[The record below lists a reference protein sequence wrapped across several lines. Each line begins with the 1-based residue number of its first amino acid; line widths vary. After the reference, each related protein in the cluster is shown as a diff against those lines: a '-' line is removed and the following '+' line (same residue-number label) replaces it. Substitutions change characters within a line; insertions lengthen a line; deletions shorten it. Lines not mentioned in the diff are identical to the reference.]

1 MSLTLDEAVAK
12 VNQIFETYGSAT
24 GGTNLVGE
32 EWKAGKVYEAWIL
45 SVLLERLHLIEG
57 FNVALV
63 GGSKVHLKS
72 SPGPINTNY
81 AHFVLS
87 RPGSQSLAVWTDV
100 EFSTLSFHLQGLPG
114 PPGKAHRHELDV
126 VVVPVDTTG
135 YPNPTEIV
143 VGVECKNTGFKK
155 HMARAILGVRRELSM
170 LRSEEHPTPFVTWP
184 RSGVPADPPSVVMVF
199 STDPAVD
206 EYNAAGVVFGV
217 DFCHEAM
224 P

>member
-1 MSLTLDEAVAK
+1 MSLSLADAVAK
-12 VNQIFETYGSAT
+12 VNEIFATYGSST
-24 GGTNLVGE
+24 GGTDLVGE

-45 SVLLERLHLIEG
+45 SVVLERLEQIEG
-57 FNVALV
+57 FEVALV

-81 AHFVLS
+81 PHFVLS
-87 RPGSQSLAVWTDV
+87 RTGSESLAVWTDV
-100 EFSTLSFHLQGLPG
+100 EFSTLSFHLKGLSG
-114 PPGKAHRHELDV
+114 SPGKAHRHELDV
-126 VVVPVDTTG
+126 VVVPVGTIG
-135 YPNPTEIV
+135 YPNPTEIML
-143 VGVECKNTGFKK
+143 GVECKNTGFQK

-170 LRSEEHPTPFVTWP
+170 LRNEEHPTPFVTWP
-184 RSGVPADPPSVVMVF
+184 RSGVPAVPPSVVMVF

-217 DFCHEAM
+217 DFCHEPM